1 MQANSQPIT
10 TGQLSQVKPNQWRNL
25 WLISQFELV
34 RLFFTVRGIISVI
47 AFGMIWYFILK
58 HLILQAANYI
68 NIPGFKDFVGEAFG
82 QVGLQNILE
91 WPVAEF
97 AVFWLVS
104 LFLLPLFTLFVTS
117 DQTSS
122 DRSRGTLRFLTLR
135 TSRDSIYFG
144 RFLGQLIIQMLL
156 LSAVMLATFA
166 MSIWNDHS
174 QWQLALYTGFIM
186 AVNLFI
192 VILPF
197 TALMALCSAIA
208 RSSRLATMLAF
219 IGVGAIIA
227 LTGYLTYKWPIFESL
242 KYLIPGLQ
250 IGDLIQ
256 SNHWETLQHA
266 WLPIIQAIVLLAL
279 GRTVIQRS
287 SL

>member
-1 MQANSQPIT
+1 MHANTLPSR
-10 TGQLSQVKPNQWRNL
+10 SEPNQWRNL
-25 WLISQFELV
+25 WLISQFELI
-34 RLFFTVRGIISVI
+34 RLFFTIRGIVSVI
-47 AFGMIWYFILK
+47 AFAMVWYFILK
-58 HLILQAANYI
+58 YPILQAANFI
-68 NIPGFKDFVGEAFG
+68 AIPGFKESVGEIFG
-82 QVGLQNILE
+82 QVGLENVLE

-97 AVFWLVS
+97 AVFWVFS
-104 LFLLPLFTLFVTS
+104 LYLMPLFTLFITS

-122 DRSRGTLRFLTLR
+122 DRSRGTMRFLTLR

-144 RFLGQLIIQMLL
+144 RFLGQVLIQMLL

-166 MSIWNDHS
+166 MTIWNNHE

-208 RSSRLATMLAF
+208 RSSRLATMIAF
-219 IGVGAIIA
+219 IGVGAMLA
-227 LTGYLTYKWPIFESL
+227 LIGYLYYKWPVLEPL

-256 SNHWETLQHA
+256 SNHWATLQHA
-266 WLPIIQAIVLLAL
+266 WLPLIQAIVLLFL

-287 SL
+287 AL

>member
-1 MQANSQPIT
+1 MQANTLPTRPQ
-10 TGQLSQVKPNQWRNL
+10 PNQWRNL
-25 WLISQFELV
+25 WLIGQFELI

-47 AFGMIWYFILK
+47 AFAMVWYFILK
-58 HLILQAANYI
+58 YPISQAANFI
-68 NIPGFKDFVGEAFG
+68 AIPGFKDSVGDIFG
-82 QVGLQNILE
+82 QVGLENILK

-97 AVFWLVS
+97 VVFWLFS
-104 LFLLPLFTLFVTS
+104 LYLLPLFTLFVTS

-144 RFLGQLIIQMLL
+144 RFLGQVMIQMLL
-156 LSAVMLATFA
+156 LSAVMFATFA
-166 MSIWNDHS
+166 MSIWNNQD
-174 QWQLALYTGFIM
+174 QWHQALYTAFIM

-219 IGVGAIIA
+219 IGVGALIA
-227 LTGYLTYKWPIFESL
+227 LIGYLYYKWPVLEPL

-266 WLPIIQAIVLLAL
+266 WLPLIQTAVLLTL

-287 SL
+287 AL